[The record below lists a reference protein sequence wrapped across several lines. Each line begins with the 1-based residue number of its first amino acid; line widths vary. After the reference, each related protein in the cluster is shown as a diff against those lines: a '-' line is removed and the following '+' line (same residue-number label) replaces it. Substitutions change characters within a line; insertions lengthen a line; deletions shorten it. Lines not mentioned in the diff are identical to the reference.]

1 MADPIIRFRSV
12 AKRFVDKDGRES
24 PEFAVRDLSFVV
36 APGEIVAV
44 VGRTGCGKST
54 MFNLLA
60 GLIEPTAGTVEVH
73 GHDPFRDFDWF
84 RGRIA
89 VVFQNDRLLP
99 WRNALQNVAYG
110 LEINSVTEV
119 ERLRV
124 AREWLQRLGLKGY
137 EEAFPHAL
145 SGGMRQRVSIARA
158 FAVNPE
164 ILLCDEPFS
173 ALDEL
178 TGEKLR
184 GEFVRL
190 VRDNR
195 KTSIFITHSINEALT
210 LGERI
215 LVFQPPA
222 YIALEAHPRQA
233 STEAERTAMKE
244 AILAAMTSGAPAS
257 AADARKPQSDQRAQP

>member
-1 MADPIIRFRSV
+1 MTAMAAPIIRFQGVS
-12 AKRFVDKDGRES
+12 KRFADKDGRDL
-24 PEFAVRDLSFVV
+24 PNFAVRELSFDVGS
-36 APGEIVAV
+36 GELIAV

-60 GLIEPTAGTVEVH
+60 GLIEPTAGRIEVD
-73 GHDPFRDFDWF
+73 GRDPFRDFDWF
-84 RGRIA
+84 RGKIA

-99 WRNALQNVAYG
+99 WRTAIENVSYG
-110 LEINSVTEV
+110 LELNGAGEA
-119 ERLRV
+119 ERLQV
-124 AREWLQRLGLKGY
+124 ARTWLERLGLNGY
-137 EEAFPHAL
+137 EDVYPHAL

-158 FAVNPE
+158 FAVNPQ

-178 TGEKLR
+178 TAEKLR
-184 GEFVRL
+184 AEFVRL
-190 VRDNR
+190 VRENR

-222 YIALEAHPRQA
+222 FIALEVRPADAR
-233 STEAERTAMKE
+233 SEAERAAMKQ
-244 AILAAMTSGAPAS
+244 AILDAMTAGAMIDSPAS
-257 AADARKPQSDQRAQP
+257 DI